1 MRVLPVLAP
10 CRRLSLGRAIIM
22 STSNGK
28 GLVMETET
36 VEQTRTSG
44 PEVGDVLV
52 SSWGYDQTNIDF
64 WRVVGL
70 TASGKSVRIVPAG
83 QRVVERFTGG
93 ERVVPGELVAG
104 ADGMLGMTTSLIRW
118 YEFRD
123 GREWCVG
130 VPVGYK
136 NTGRLWDGR
145 PVFQTALGW
154 GH

>member
-1 MRVLPVLAP
+1 
-10 CRRLSLGRAIIM
+10 
-22 STSNGK
+22 
-28 GLVMETET
+28 METET
-36 VEQTRTSG
+36 VEQTRTVG
-44 PEVGDVLV
+44 PAVGDLLV

-83 QRVVERFTGG
+83 QRVVEQFTGG
-93 ERVVPGELVAG
+93 ERVVPGCWVWEQDDA
-104 ADGMLGMTTSLIRW
+104 TTSLIRW

-136 NTGRLWDGR
+136 NTARLWDGR

>member
-1 MRVLPVLAP
+1 M
-10 CRRLSLGRAIIM
+10 
-22 STSNGK
+22 
-28 GLVMETET
+28 METET
-36 VEQTRTSG
+36 VERTRTVG

-83 QRVVERFTGG
+83 QRVVDYSKGS
-93 ERVVPGELVAG
+93 ERVVPGELVTG

-118 YEFRD
+118 FEVRSWFQ
-123 GREWCVG
+123 GRTMVEETWAVG
-130 VPVGYK
+130 VPAGYK
-136 NTGRLWDGR
+136 NTAHLWDGR
-145 PVFQTALGW
+145 PVYQTAAGW

>member
-1 MRVLPVLAP
+1 M
-10 CRRLSLGRAIIM
+10 
-22 STSNGK
+22 
-28 GLVMETET
+28 METET
-36 VEQTRTSG
+36 VERTRTVG

-52 SSWGYDQTNIDF
+52 SSWGYDQTNIDS

-83 QRVVERFTGG
+83 QRLVDYSTGS
-93 ERVVPGELVAG
+93 ERVVPGTGDVFREQDEVS
-104 ADGMLGMTTSLIRW
+104 TSLIRW
-118 YEFRD
+118 YDFCD

-136 NTGRLWDGR
+136 NTARLWDGR
-145 PVFQTALGW
+145 PVYQTAAGW